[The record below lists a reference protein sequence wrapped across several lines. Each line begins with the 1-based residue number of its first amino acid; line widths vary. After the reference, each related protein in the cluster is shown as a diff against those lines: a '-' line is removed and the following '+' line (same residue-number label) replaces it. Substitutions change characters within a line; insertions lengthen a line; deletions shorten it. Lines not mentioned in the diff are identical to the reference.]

1 MKRAL
6 DAHFTTE
13 EIASVVTPIRTLQRR
28 IAKGEVLTGDETD
41 RAVRLARIA
50 DHAER
55 VFGNREKAGRW
66 LRKANSTLEGR
77 TPIELLRTETG
88 ARKVEEALIR
98 IDHGIFA

>member
-1 MKRAL
+1 MKSAL
-6 DAHFTTE
+6 DPHFTVE
-13 EIASVVTPIRTLQRR
+13 EIASVVTPLRTLQRR
-28 IAKGEVLTGDETD
+28 IAKGEALTEEETD

-55 VFGNREKAGRW
+55 VFGDHEKAGRW
-66 LRKANSTLEGR
+66 LRKANATLEGR
-77 TPIELLRTETG
+77 KPIELLRTETG